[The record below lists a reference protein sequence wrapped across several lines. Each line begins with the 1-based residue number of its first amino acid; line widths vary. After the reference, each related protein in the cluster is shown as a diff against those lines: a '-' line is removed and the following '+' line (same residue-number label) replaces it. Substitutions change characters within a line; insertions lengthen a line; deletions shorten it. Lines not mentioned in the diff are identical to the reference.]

1 MGAPVGQGHVA
12 GDSVRPS
19 ERFAVP
25 IVLRKPLGMVA
36 LIGALVVAVP
46 AVVFA
51 GETAPGDLDRRI
63 ESILDNP
70 PPASRAAALV
80 VDWLGEPAG
89 LALSISVIAAL
100 CVICGQYRLAVLA
113 VAGTLLVG
121 ATTTLLK
128 PVIDRRIYG
137 EFQSYPSGH
146 TAVLVALG
154 FVVALLMVNQLR
166 TRQVAGLLLIVIGT
180 AIIAGTGMAWAQV
193 ALGAHYPTDTL
204 GGFGAALAVMP
215 VVAWLIDWAAARI
228 LVGR

>member
-1 MGAPVGQGHVA
+1 VA
-12 GDSVRPS
+12 GESVRPS

-25 IVLRKPLGMVA
+25 VVLRKPLGIVA
-36 LIGALVVAVP
+36 LVGALVVAVP
-46 AVVFA
+46 ATVFA
-51 GETAPGDLDRRI
+51 GDTAPGDLDRRI
-63 ESILDNP
+63 ESALDNQ
-70 PPASRAAALV
+70 PPASRTAALV
-80 VDWLGEPAG
+80 VDWLGEPVG
-89 LALSISVIAAL
+89 LALSIAVVAAL
-100 CVICGQYRLAVLA
+100 CVIFGQYRLAVLA

-154 FVVALLMVNQLR
+154 FVVALLMVNHLR
-166 TRQVAGLLLIVIGT
+166 TRQVAGLLIVIS
-180 AIIAGTGMAWAQV
+180 AVIIAGTGMAWAQV

-215 VVAWLIDWAAARI
+215 VVAWLIDWAAGSRHKQ
-228 LVGR
+228 RPSN